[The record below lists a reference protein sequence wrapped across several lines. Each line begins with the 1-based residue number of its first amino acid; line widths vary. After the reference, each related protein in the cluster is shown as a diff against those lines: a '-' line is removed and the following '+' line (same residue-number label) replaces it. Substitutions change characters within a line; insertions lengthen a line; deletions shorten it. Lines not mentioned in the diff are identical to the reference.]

1 MYLLVFELPD
11 INSYYINIIATLLY
25 VNLQG
30 ETMFA
35 GYYL

>member
-1 MYLLVFELPD
+1 MYLLVFELLD
-11 INSYYINIIATLLY
+11 INSYYVNNTATLLY
-25 VNLQG
+25 GNLQV